1 MENNSVASPKLPA
14 QGAASMSQAFAATSR
29 CFSRRG
35 KPKKGAGVFPFRRS
49 AILLPR
55 CLPIVPYFLYGTLR
69 APHAG
74 RALRPS
80 WPTSPKEALARSES
94 DARFYYLYAK
104 LLFIDAPATWAAPGR
119 QLRPAAGVVQNK
131 LPFNDPTPK

>member
-55 CLPIVPYFLYGTLR
+55 CLPF
-69 APHAG
+69 
-74 RALRPS
+74 
-80 WPTSPKEALARSES
+80 PKEALARSES

-104 LLFIDAPATWAAPGR
+104 LLLIDVPATWAAPGR
-119 QLRPAAGVVQNK
+119 QLRPAANVVRNTPANK
-131 LPFNDPTPK
+131 YGFE